1 MGVRAAR
8 RRAGAAL
15 AVDPAGVAV
24 EVVLFLPDRHALL
37 DLVDD
42 VAGRKKGLVA
52 VRGAGAHPHRH
63 LADGEIPES
72 MRPGGARHAEAADRL
87 CDDALPLA
95 QRERLERLVL
105 QVLHLRA
112 VAVIAHPAL
121 EASEAAAARIGE
133 RAAQT
138 LAVDRGVAEAKAAH
152 DSLLSRQ
159 PPAG

>member
-42 VAGRKKGLVA
+42 VAGRKKCLVA

-72 MRPGGARHAEAADRL
+72 MRAGGARHAEAADRL

-95 QRERLERLVL
+95 QRERLVL